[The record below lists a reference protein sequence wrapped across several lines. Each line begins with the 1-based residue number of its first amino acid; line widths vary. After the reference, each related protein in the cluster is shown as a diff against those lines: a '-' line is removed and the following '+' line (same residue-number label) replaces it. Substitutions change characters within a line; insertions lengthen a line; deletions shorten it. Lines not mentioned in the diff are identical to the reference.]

1 MKRLS
6 FFFMTIA
13 ALVMTAIGCKP
24 EELTPDGPSD
34 GAKVVGTFK
43 QAEVVAAAAD
53 LYEAWLEDSDNVP
66 SAMTVG
72 STELTQPQYIYAIAK
87 TLVDIQAKST
97 ADVQVLSY
105 KMADHPE
112 RDSYDQLE
120 IAVFNGPKND
130 TETEDLANVATRMMA
145 AMASKG
151 QVPNQTNFK
160 RGETTIAFSTN
171 RATITIL
178 RALAEYKPQ
187 SKMPEKVSTDYLSTS
202 ATIKGFA
209 TEFVKYLDVWEKSV
223 TDVLSADGSRNSGNG
238 KPWENAHF
246 IPIPYTGSLVNA
258 DGTEQFDPKF
268 RPYYEPEVAGVK
280 YTAAQCWGIALK
292 ALIDLCSLEGSTVW
306 ATERTPDTPAHTLG
320 NGKTMN
326 APIPML
332 EEWFVWNQHPW
343 YENENDGGVVKYNE
357 VPVTEVDIAFMMR
370 VMPWHLTRSSQL
382 GAIGNYQQF
391 GTSKESTLVYDG
403 YLGLICPMREFLI
416 AARIFKYILDND
428 ITENVYD
435 AIKNQK
441 FSYDLYGSEKPD
453 ITLDV
458 DKMNFTYEGGE
469 QKVKVTTKDKAWT
482 ATVEGE
488 GFTVSPME
496 GPAGVETEVTITAAA
511 NTLGSRSATVTF
523 TTAETAK
530 SKTVKITQGA
540 APTSATIREFATE
553 YVKIIDIW
561 KKNTSTILDVEN
573 AHFVPEDTKFK
584 VGEIEFN
591 LADAVEIA
599 SRSYLLL
606 RGYDGNDTEKYGRNL
621 PMAKLDKA
629 YTMESNIP
637 ETHSYTWGANPY
649 AEPTNGGWFR
659 MVVGEEKFEL
669 VKVDLLDDYSQR
681 HTNYPLRSGAG
692 EDALKISNFCAY
704 TGNYLAGYEGC
715 CCAKRIMLAY
725 AYFFKYMLDNNLQ
738 DATAISADQTFEAP
752 LFGENLAAPT
762 IKAFAQEYIKVLDIW
777 QQTTGTV
784 SYTAQTGVVEGGS
797 IADAHYIPIDTKFT
811 VAGAEYTTA
820 DMFEI
825 ALRSYLLLR
834 GTNANVTD
842 KAGAG
847 AFDKLD
853 APWKMSDNFPATH
866 GYKWGP
872 SPFNESGTTTVGADG
887 KVAVTGNG
895 GGLRMGTAPDGV
907 QLVKVDILDNFAE
920 RNVNYPIKSGA
931 ISNLSGY
938 TDKIPGY
945 YGCMSSMRALYTYA
959 QFFKYML
966 DNNLEDATQVS
977 ADQTFPSY
985 LFGEGKE

>member
-1 MKRLS
+1 MS
-6 FFFMTIA
+6 VA
-13 ALVMTAIGCKP
+13 ALVMLAIGCKP
-24 EELTPDGPSD
+24 EDPIEGGETGG

-43 QAEVVAAAAD
+43 QADVVAAAAA
-53 LYEAWLEDSDNVP
+53 LYEAWLEDSDNLP
-66 SAMTVG
+66 AAMTVG
-72 STELTQPQYIYAIAK
+72 TTELTQPQYIYALAK
-87 TLVDIQAKST
+87 TIVDIQAGSK
-97 ADVQVLSY
+97 ADVEVLSY

-120 IAVFNGPKND
+120 IAVFNGPKNGE
-130 TETEDLANVATRMMA
+130 ETEDLGNIAKRMIA
-145 AMASKG
+145 AMAAKG
-151 QVPNQTNFK
+151 QVPNQTLFT
-160 RGETTIAFSTN
+160 RGSTNIAFSTK
-171 RATITIL
+171 RAAICFL
-178 RALAEYKPQ
+178 RALAEYKP
-187 SKMPEKVSTDYLSTS
+187 SSTMPEKVSTDYLSTS

-209 TEFVKYLDVWEKSV
+209 TEFVKYLDVWENSV
-223 TDVLSADGSRNSGNG
+223 TEVLSADGSRNSGNG

-258 DGTEQFDPKF
+258 DGTEQFDHKF
-268 RPYYEPEVAGVK
+268 QPYFEPEVAGVK

-292 ALIDLCSLEGSTVW
+292 SLIDLCSKEGSTVW
-306 ATERTPDTPAHTLG
+306 ATERTPDVPAHTLG

-403 YLGLICPMREFLI
+403 YIGLICPMRELLI

-435 AIKNQK
+435 AIKDQK

-453 ITLDV
+453 IALDV
-458 DKMNFTYEGGE
+458 DKLNFTYEGGE
-469 QKVKVTTKDKAWT
+469 EKVNVTTKDAAWT

-488 GFTVSPME
+488 GITVSPE
-496 GPAGVETEVTITAAA
+496 SGAAGETTEVTVTAAA
-511 NTLGSRSATVTF
+511 NTLGSRSATITF
-523 TTAETAK
+523 TTATGK
-530 SKTVKITQGA
+530 SKTVKVNQGA
-540 APTSATIREFATE
+540 APTSATIREFAAE
-553 YVKIIDIW
+553 YVKIIDVW
-561 KKNTSTILDVEN
+561 KKNTTTILDIEN
-573 AHFVPEDTKFK
+573 AHYVPDDTKFTI
-584 VGEIEFN
+584 GEIEFN

-599 SRSYLLL
+599 SRAYLLL
-606 RGYDGNDTEKYGRNL
+606 RGYDGNNTEIYGRNL
-621 PMAKLDKA
+621 PMPKLDKA
-629 YTMESNIP
+629 YTMDNNLP

-659 MVVGEEKFEL
+659 MVTEEGEFEL

-681 HTNYPLRSGAG
+681 HTNFPGQGGSL
-692 EDALKISNFCAY
+692 SNFCGY
-704 TGNYLAGYEGC
+704 TGNYLAGYTGC
-715 CCAKRIMLAY
+715 CCVKRIMLAY
-725 AYFFKYMLDNNLQ
+725 AYFFKYMLDNNLS
-738 DATAISADQTFEAP
+738 DATGIAADQTFEAP
-752 LFGENLAAPT
+752 LFGENMDAPT

-777 QQTTGTV
+777 ENTTGTV

-811 VAGAEYTTA
+811 VAGAEYSTA

-834 GTNANVTD
+834 GFDASVTNVT
-842 KAGAG
+842 GAG
-847 AFDKLD
+847 SFATLD
-853 APWKMSDNFPATH
+853 TPWKMSDNFPASH
-866 GYKWGP
+866 GYAW
-872 SPFNESGTTTVGADG
+872 GTTPYNEAGSTDANGG
-887 KVAVTGNG
+887 VTSNG
-895 GGLRMGTAPDGV
+895 GGLRMGAFGEGV
-907 QLVKVDILDNFAE
+907 ELCKVDLLDNFAQ
-920 RNVNYPIKSGA
+920 RNVNYPINSGA
-931 ISNLSGY
+931 ISNMSTYQNRLE
-938 TDKIPGY
+938 GY

-966 DNNLEDATQVS
+966 DNNLEDATAIP
-977 ADQTFPSY
+977 ADQTFTTF
-985 LFGEGKE
+985 LFGEGKF